1 MDYALDLGKVGDSA
15 RVTLNGQA
23 LGTLWAAPFSINLG
37 AALKA
42 GRNTLEIEVTNVA
55 ANRIAD
61 MDRRGVQW
69 KIFRDANVLSTGYT
83 KFDASGWPVREA
95 GLMGPVKLIPLAK
108 FEPAAQ

>member
-1 MDYALDLGKVGDSA
+1 M
-15 RVTLNGQA
+15 TLNGQA
-23 LGTLWAAPFSINLG
+23 LGTLWAAPFTINLG

-69 KIFRDANVLSTGYT
+69 KIFRDANVLSTAYT
-83 KFDASGWPVREA
+83 KFDASNWPVRDA
-95 GLMGPVKLIPLAK
+95 GLIGPVQLTPLTK
-108 FEPAAQ
+108 YVPQ